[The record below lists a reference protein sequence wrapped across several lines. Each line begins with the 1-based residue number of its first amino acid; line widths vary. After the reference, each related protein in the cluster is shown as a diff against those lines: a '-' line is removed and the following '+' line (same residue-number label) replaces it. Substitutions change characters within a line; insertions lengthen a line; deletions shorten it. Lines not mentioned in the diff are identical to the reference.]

1 MSEEDKEKNSGG
13 VKPLE
18 SKPGGKEE
26 GTRIIMKMKE
36 PDKEKEE

>member
-1 MSEEDKEKNSGG
+1 MSEEDQEKNSGG

-26 GTRIIMKMKE
+26 GTRIIMKMLT
-36 PDKEKEE
+36 DKEKEE